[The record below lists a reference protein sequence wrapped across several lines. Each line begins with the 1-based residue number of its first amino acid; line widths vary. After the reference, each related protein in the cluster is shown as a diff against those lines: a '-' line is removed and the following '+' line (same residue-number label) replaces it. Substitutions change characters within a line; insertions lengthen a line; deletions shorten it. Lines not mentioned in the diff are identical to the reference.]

1 MLSVITRLFPLW
13 ALLLSV
19 LAYYTPATF
28 TGIGPWVATLLMLI
42 MFGMGVHLKI
52 DDFKRVLS
60 RPAPVAAGIF
70 LHYLVMPLAAWLLAM
85 AFKMPPDLSAGMV
98 LVGSVASGT
107 ASNVMIYLAKG
118 DVALSVTI
126 SSVSTLVGVIATPL
140 LTRLYVDAHIQ
151 VDVMGM
157 LLSILQIVVIPIAL
171 GLVIHHLFPRVVK
184 AVEPYLPAFSMVCIL
199 AIISAVVAG
208 SASHIA
214 SVGFVVIVAV
224 VLHNTIGLLGGYWG
238 GKLFGFDES
247 TCRTLAIEVGMQN
260 SGLAAALGKIY
271 FSPLAA
277 LPGALFSV
285 WHNLSGSLLAGYWSG
300 KPINAQTKKRSG
312 ETGLNCF
319 TLKPP
324 PQEASAMATPRLT
337 QKDMTEAEQRELKT
351 LLDRA
356 RIAHGR
362 TLTNAETNQV
372 KKEYIDKLMAER
384 DAATKKARK
393 LKKEQA
399 YKPDAEATF
408 SWSASTSTRGR
419 R

>member
-1 MLSVITRLFPLW
+1 MLAVITRLFPLW

-19 LAYYTPATF
+19 IAYFTPATF
-28 TGIGPWVATLLMLI
+28 TPIGPLVPSLLMLI
-42 MFGMGVHLKI
+42 MFGMGVHLKV

-70 LHYLVMPLAAWLLAM
+70 LHYLVMPLAAWLLAL
-85 AFKMPPDLSAGMV
+85 AFHMPPELSAGMV

-107 ASNVMIYLAKG
+107 ASNVMIFLAKG

-126 SSVSTLVGVIATPL
+126 SSVSTLVGVVATPL

-157 LLSILQIVVIPIAL
+157 LLSILQIVVIPIAM

-184 AVEPYLPAFSMVCIL
+184 AVEPYLPAFSMICIL

-214 SVGFVVIVAV
+214 SVGFMVIIAV
-224 VLHNTIGLLGGYWG
+224 ILHNTIGYWG
-238 GKLFGFDES
+238 GRLFGFDES

-271 FSPLAA
+271 FGPLAA

-300 KPINAQTKKRSG
+300 KPIEQKK
-312 ETGLNCF
+312 
-319 TLKPP
+319 
-324 PQEASAMATPRLT
+324 
-337 QKDMTEAEQRELKT
+337 QK
-351 LLDRA
+351 
-356 RIAHGR
+356 
-362 TLTNAETNQV
+362 
-372 KKEYIDKLMAER
+372 
-384 DAATKKARK
+384 
-393 LKKEQA
+393 
-399 YKPDAEATF
+399 
-408 SWSASTSTRGR
+408 
-419 R
+419 